1 MKKQIKAV
9 MLPTEDRTS
18 KIWFDND
25 TKKLLYDPIGVMNC
39 NPLYLYITVSQDV
52 EPIKDGDWI
61 IVTNASNGQNFLKKE
76 GDILPKALSSPRRKI
91 IATTDPKLKNT
102 ISIGIDGTSM
112 FKTIPQLQQS
122 FLKEFVA
129 NPDGEFEVEY
139 HFTGR
144 CEDPMICLRG
154 CSVYEGTCKHHL
166 DKGINLKLNKD
177 NTVSITSVNNRSNK
191 IKSIAEELRVLVS
204 AKAMIPLDDWIKE
217 NL

>member
-1 MKKQIKAV
+1 MNNKIKVA
-9 MLPTEDRTS
+9 MLPTGDKSCICMTKNKIYFYPQNNWFS
-18 KIWFDND
+18 KDYE
-25 TKKLLYDPIGVMNC
+25 TQPLHLYV
-39 NPLYLYITVSQDV
+39 TVSQYIIRGEQVYYIDKFTNKLISSGGAEYGSKQDV
-52 EPIKDGDWI
+52 
-61 IVTNASNGQNFLKKE
+61 
-76 GDILPKALSSPRRKI
+76 I

>member
-1 MKKQIKAV
+1 MNNKIKVAI
-9 MLPTEDRTS
+9 LPTGDKSCICMTKNKIYFYPQNNWFS
-18 KIWFDND
+18 KDYE
-25 TKKLLYDPIGVMNC
+25 TQPLHLYV
-39 NPLYLYITVSQDV
+39 TVSQYIIRGEQVYYIDKFTNKLISSGGAEYGSKQDV
-52 EPIKDGDWI
+52 
-61 IVTNASNGQNFLKKE
+61 
-76 GDILPKALSSPRRKI
+76 I

>member
-1 MKKQIKAV
+1 MNNKIKVA
-9 MLPTEDRTS
+9 MLPTGDKSCICMTKNKIYFYPQNNWFS
-18 KIWFDND
+18 KDYE
-25 TKKLLYDPIGVMNC
+25 TQPLHLYV
-39 NPLYLYITVSQDV
+39 TVSQNVIGGKEVYYIDKFTNKVTSSGGAEYGENQDV
-52 EPIKDGDWI
+52 
-61 IVTNASNGQNFLKKE
+61 V
-76 GDILPKALSSPRRKI
+76 
-91 IATTDPKLKNT
+91 IATTDTKIHYKGEFNEKL
-102 ISIGIDGTSM
+102 GR
-112 FKTIPQLQQS
+112 KTFADVPQVSQS
-122 FLKEFVA
+122 FLKEYVA
-129 NPDGEFEVEY
+129 NPDGEYEVEY